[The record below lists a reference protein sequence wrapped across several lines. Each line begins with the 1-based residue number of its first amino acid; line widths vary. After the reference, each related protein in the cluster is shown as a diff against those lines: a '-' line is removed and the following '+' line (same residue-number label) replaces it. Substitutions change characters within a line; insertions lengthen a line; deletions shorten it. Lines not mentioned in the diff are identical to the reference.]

1 MIQSRSVVDRLAE
14 RRLDGRVALITGAS
28 SGLGRAFARAL
39 AAEGARVFLVARRE
53 EKLREIVH
61 EITEN
66 GGDAAYHVLD
76 VRVVPGLYD
85 VVDVLLARYRRLD
98 ILINN
103 AGLGFRAP
111 LLEVKRSEIA
121 AMLETDLAAAIY
133 LTQASLHA
141 LLRSAPSDIVNVSS
155 IAGLEGFAEGTVY
168 CAAKAGLVGF
178 SRALAAELKPANIR
192 VTSICPGSVDTE
204 FFENFRST
212 LERPQRLTT
221 DDVVRALLAVL
232 TSPPNVLHGEVVLR
246 PRVV

>member
-1 MIQSRSVVDRLAE
+1 VAE

-39 AAEGARVFLVARRE
+39 AAEGVRVFLTARRE
-53 EKLREIVH
+53 EKLREAAH
-61 EITEN
+61 EITEA

-76 VRVVPGLYD
+76 VRVVPSLYD

-98 ILINN
+98 ILVNN

-121 AMLETDLAAAIY
+121 AMIETDLAAAIY
-133 LTQASLHA
+133 LTQACLHA

-192 VTSICPGSVDTE
+192 VTAICPGSVDTE

-232 TSPPNVLHGEVVLR
+232 TSPPNVLHGEIVLR